1 MSAFLAGYYTGFFVC
16 ALLAYFFPIKGRHH
30 D

>member
-1 MSAFLAGYYTGFFVC
+1 MNCFIAGYYTGFFVC
-16 ALLAYFFPIKGRHH
+16 ALLAYSFPLEGRHH